1 MTVPFLD
8 LRRRIA
14 SREEEHD
21 LRIAEVIEAGVFV
34 GGPWVERFEDGFASY
49 CGAAGAVGVASGTDA
64 LTLALT
70 AAGVGRGDEVITPG
84 NTCVPTV
91 AAVEATGAT
100 PVLVDPDRSTR
111 TLTADSV
118 ASALGPATRAIVPV
132 HLYGHCADMPGILAL
147 GREHELIVVE
157 DAAQAHGATLGGL
170 RAGGFGDA
178 AAFSFYPT
186 KNLGG
191 LGDGGAV
198 VSTRQDILEGVRL
211 LRNYGERE
219 RYLSVVSGRNSRLDT
234 IQAAI
239 LSLRLEKLDED
250 NNRRRAIAS
259 YYLEALDR
267 WGLSDHGVSLPQPV
281 TESACPVYHLFV
293 VTTEARETVRES
305 LKKDGIE
312 SLVHYPRAIHQH
324 PAYAR
329 LGRQPL
335 PVSESLAESV
345 FSIPLYPELSDAEVE
360 HVAEA
365 VSSAL
370 ASACR

>member
-1 MTVPFLD
+1 VREVRALSGGLISFDHPSQRKLV
-8 LRRRIA
+8 RIG
-14 SREEEHD
+14 
-21 LRIAEVIEAGVFV
+21 RIDAFAG
-34 GGPWVERFEDGFASY
+34 
-49 CGAAGAVGVASGTDA
+49 GVACGFVVA
-64 LTLALT
+64 LAFANGGYGSISWGWSALAFLWVAGLAL
-70 AAGVGRGDEVITPG
+70 
-84 NTCVPTV
+84 
-91 AAVEATGAT
+91 
-100 PVLVDPDRSTR
+100 VLRVDPR
-111 TLTADSV
+111 V
-118 ASALGPATRAIVPV
+118 KHG
-132 HLYGHCADMPGILAL
+132 
-147 GREHELIVVE
+147 LIVVE
-157 DAAQAHGATLGGL
+157 DAAQAHGATLGGR
-170 RAGGFGDA
+170 RAGAFGDA

-219 RYLSVVSGRNSRLDT
+219 RYLSVVSGRDSRLDS

-239 LSLRLEKLDED
+239 LSLRLEKLDAD

-259 YYLEALDR
+259 YYLEAFDR
-267 WGLSDHGVSLPQPV
+267 WGLSDHRVSLPQPV
-281 TESACPVYHLFV
+281 TESASPVYHLFV
-293 VTTEARETVRES
+293 ITTEARETVRET
-305 LKKDGIE
+305 LKEGGIE
-312 SLVHYPRAIHQH
+312 SLIHYPRAIHQH

-345 FSIPLYPELSDAEVE
+345 FSIPLHPELSDAEVE

-365 VSSAL
+365 VGSAL